1 MKVLMIDNYDSFTY
15 NIVHYLEILGS
26 EVEVFRNDK
35 ISLDSVEQ
43 YDKIVLSPGPGLP
56 QNSGI
61 LLDLI
66 EQYAPT
72 KSILGICL
80 GQQAIGEAF
89 GAELYNL
96 KNVVHGKPRKTIV
109 LKDDLLFKDI
119 PHEFQSGR
127 YHSWAI
133 KNLPESIELIAE
145 DEEGV
150 IQAIRHKKYDVRGI
164 QFHPESIM
172 TEYGLELLANWLN
185 AKR

>member
-15 NIVHYLEILGS
+15 NIVHYLEILGA

>member
-1 MKVLMIDNYDSFTY
+1 MKVLMIDNFDSFTY